1 MRRKPT
7 VAGAGAKPL
16 TWNVDEI
23 PMKVP
28 SRRMPA
34 APVHKTPVRAWLFLA
49 ALLAGFTGWLW
60 QQPYL
65 VGVLLAVFGVCVGIQ
80 LVWDTRSRRRL
91 AVARQGG
98 SICQFARSFDRSA
111 DTWLIRA
118 VYEEISRHL
127 SVDGRAVPV
136 RRQDRCEKDL
146 RIDPDDL
153 DDIARD
159 VAFRARRSME
169 GVEKNPLYGQVQ
181 TVGDLVSFLEHQPR
195 IVKRE
200 VSPDDDSAMI
210 AS

>member
-80 LVWDTRSRRRL
+80 RVWDTRSRRRL

-98 SICQFARSFDRSA
+98 SICEFARSFER
-111 DTWLIRA
+111 
-118 VYEEISRHL
+118 

-159 VAFRARRSME
+159 AAFRARRSME

>member
-1 MRRKPT
+1 M
-7 VAGAGAKPL
+7 
-16 TWNVDEI
+16 
-23 PMKVP
+23 
-28 SRRMPA
+28 
-34 APVHKTPVRAWLFLA
+34 
-49 ALLAGFTGWLW
+49 
-60 QQPYL
+60 
-65 VGVLLAVFGVCVGIQ
+65 
-80 LVWDTRSRRRL
+80 
-91 AVARQGG
+91 
-98 SICQFARSFDRSA
+98 
-111 DTWLIRA
+111 
-118 VYEEISRHL
+118 
-127 SVDGRAVPV
+127 DGRAVPV

-159 VAFRARRSME
+159 AAFRARRSME